1 MCPKTLADLSNGTIY
16 GGNLTLYTYRYAC
29 MLQRGMIICFVQLA
43 GKEAAHCRGDSDPEG
58 TSSKKNHIPIR
69 GQCLQ
74 HFESAFGYLPLL
86 CFHGQRLKMP

>member
-1 MCPKTLADLSNGTIY
+1 M
-16 GGNLTLYTYRYAC
+16 TLYMCVYMHATKRYDV
-29 MLQRGMIICFVQLA
+29 ICFVQLA

-74 HFESAFGYLPLL
+74 QFESALGYLPLL